1 MWSVCFVLL
10 DTFFVCLLTCC
21 LGEWGGRECETL
33 NLPESVQAHP
43 PNCWSSGL
51 RGMSHGNVSTQS
63 RVPLIEAS
71 LGALVGSVKNSSN
84 TFNCDL
90 SKSAGRIL
98 YHSELND
105 EKGVPGIIEVF
116 DNYSCKYLL
125 SVPRVDLFVSCIN
138 DDMMIMLRF
147 QVG

>member
-1 MWSVCFVLL
+1 
-10 DTFFVCLLTCC
+10 
-21 LGEWGGRECETL
+21 
-33 NLPESVQAHP
+33 
-43 PNCWSSGL
+43 
-51 RGMSHGNVSTQS
+51 MSHGNVSAHS
-63 RVPLIEAS
+63 RVPHTEAS
-71 LGALVGSVKNSSN
+71 LGALVGSVKNPSN

-90 SKSAGRIL
+90 SKFAERIL

-125 SVPRVDLFVSCIN
+125 SVPRVDLFVSRIN
-138 DDMMIMLRF
+138 DDMIMSRF